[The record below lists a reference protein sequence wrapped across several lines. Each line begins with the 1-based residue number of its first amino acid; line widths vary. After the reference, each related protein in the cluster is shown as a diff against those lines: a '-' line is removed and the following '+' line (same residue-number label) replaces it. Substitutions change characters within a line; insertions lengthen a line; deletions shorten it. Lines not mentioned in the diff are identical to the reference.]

1 MFGNPI
7 YACNPIHSYKSK
19 FVRKDQKETLVSFK
33 EGSKGNL
40 GFLYYLGNFLNLYYI
55 KWKQLEREL
64 KYGMELPKKL
74 LEVLLNAI

>member
-1 MFGNPI
+1 MQSFNQYMFGNPI

-40 GFLYYLGNFLNLYYI
+40 GFL
-55 KWKQLEREL
+55 
-64 KYGMELPKKL
+64 
-74 LEVLLNAI
+74 